1 MGTPLLFLGGAL
13 SGMAA
18 LIGTAFVTMKSDPKL
33 KSLEYDE
40 KEIPTMPAEKLIR
53 ILSDY
58 SCKMALLDI
67 QCMRLDTTN
76 FLDSFRDSP
85 LFQLLHKKKQT
96 GRINIFLKNTQDR
109 IDRYSK
115 LSQLDSLRNSAA
127 ELFGKYRAVLV
138 RGNEILKEQ
147 GMHGYSINSSI
158 LSEAF
163 SLDSALP
170 IKQWTEGFQDIV
182 SRLGGFFRR
191 NSFVITCMMNDL
203 IKIQNQQPD
212 CAQESTT

>member
-67 QCMRLDTTN
+67 QCMRLDTAN

-96 GRINIFLKNTQDR
+96 SQIHIFLKNTQDR
-109 IDRYSK
+109 INRYSK

-138 RGNEILKEQ
+138 RSNEILKEQ
-147 GMHGYSINSSI
+147 GMRGYSINSSI